1 MPNDQLNRCSPDSY
15 GYSTTNL
22 LDLHPQYSGVAIQSS
37 VRDLEQLSSKL
48 KETGDRHAADRVDQI
63 IMSLLEKKIFK
74 KLVTQSRSQQR
85 RFHAIADLYSISE

>member
-1 MPNDQLNRCSPDSY
+1 
-15 GYSTTNL
+15 
-22 LDLHPQYSGVAIQSS
+22 LHPQYSGVAIQSS

-48 KETGDRHAADRVDQI
+48 KETGDRHGADRVDQI

-74 KLVTQSRSQQR
+74 KIVMQSRSQQR